1 MRSGKL
7 RTPKSTPR
15 AGIGYAQ
22 GLIIALVATA
32 LVTVFPNASAPVWAD
47 APIITAGTY
56 NDQVCNL
63 EDGLPANHITSA
75 SAFVITGPDQLWEIT
90 DCVSATA
97 NIYFRLGI
105 DIDAD
110 LAVYAPTNSPIGF
123 STSSLAYSFRGVLD
137 GAGRS
142 ITNVSMSS
150 STYGVGLFAA
160 LQNATVSDLALHG
173 DFVTT
178 NTGTTATF
186 AAGGLAITTLNTVM
200 LRNLTNS
207 ASVSGFAN
215 VCGLVGYAQNILSFD
230 SVHNDGTVWGTSVSV
245 GGLVGLLANRTSISL
260 SSNAGAVSGSS
271 KVGGL
276 VGSLLGV
283 NTEIMYVA
291 SSLNSGTVSGTGSYV
306 GGLIGYAAKEVMV
319 MSSSNTGRVFG
330 LQNTG
335 GLLGHGGQRF
345 GTRGSSNTG
354 QISATQRVG
363 GLVGFGITVNLND
376 SFNTGTVSATS
387 QQAGGLIGYSDNPT
401 IEGSNNSAPVSGTQS
416 VGGLVGWTWQDLN
429 IDSSYNTGQIT
440 GSSDYVGGLGGW
452 VNAGSSQITESHNAG
467 AVSGRSNIGGLI
479 GKSGQHSNLDSS
491 YNTGAV
497 AGSDNVGGLVG
508 MTNGDFIAKTTFNTG
523 DVTARY
529 YVGGLSGYAIGGA
542 VITDSYNVGSIS
554 GTWDTGGIV
563 GLIGRP
569 NVPSGDLQLTNV
581 YSTGAVSGTSTFDA
595 LVDRVAG
602 GLTFSSIYAGS
613 DSELVSASA
622 VLQMQAAEL
631 YTGWNFDSTWGFGT
645 CGFNSGFPILRF
657 ALEVSDYYPTGCV
670 YSALFDSQGGTNAVS
685 QVFTASGS
693 LSQPSETTRS
703 GHTFAG
709 WSATGGGS
717 LLEFPYTPGVTRSI
731 TLYAIWTLIVAPS
744 ESMEVPAQAP
754 YTGPLPTDYSDK
766 TPSIGDEVII
776 SGIKMNLVTSLT
788 IDGVTAVMSNQSADS
803 FTIVIPIG
811 ITSGLKD
818 LVMTGPA
825 GKLTAQGAITIQE
838 SIPEIIIEAPVTSK
852 LNAGSF
858 NGYVAVYAKGH
869 KGKTLAWKIAGKWFK
884 TTITSDYQVFQR
896 RTAAVG
902 LDVDVH
908 LYINGE
914 KQSTM
919 AVRTR

>member
-1 MRSGKL
+1 VRSGKL
-7 RTPKSTPR
+7 RTPKSANPR

-32 LVTVFPNASAPVWAD
+32 LVTVFPNASAPVWAN

-90 DCVSATA
+90 DCVSATE
-97 NIYFRLGI
+97 NIYFRLGV

-160 LQNATVSDLALHG
+160 LQNATVSDLALQG

-186 AAGGLAITTLNTVM
+186 AAGALAITTLNTVM

-215 VCGLVGYAQNILSFD
+215 VGGLVGYAQNILSFD
-230 SVHNDGTVWGTSVSV
+230 SVHNDGTVWGTSAGV

-271 KVGGL
+271 RVGGL
-276 VGSLLGV
+276 VGSLLGM
-283 NTEIMYVA
+283 NAEIMYVA
-291 SSLNSGTVSGTGSYV
+291 SSRNSGTISGTAARV
-306 GGLIGYAAKEVMV
+306 GGLIGYAEKEVMV
-319 MSSSNTGRVFG
+319 MSSSNTGRVYG
-330 LQNTG
+330 LENTG

-345 GTRGSSNTG
+345 GMQGSSNTG
-354 QISATQRVG
+354 MISAISRVG
-363 GLVGFGITVNLND
+363 GLVGFGITVNLHD

-387 QQAGGLIGYSDNPT
+387 MQAGGLIGYSDHPT
-401 IEGSNNSAPVSGTQS
+401 IVGSRNSGGVAGTQS
-416 VGGLVGWTWQDLN
+416 VGGLVGWTLQDLN
-429 IDSSYNTGQIT
+429 ISTSHNTGNVT

-452 VNAGSSQITESHNAG
+452 VNRGSSRIAESYNSG
-467 AVSGRSNIGGLI
+467 AVSGR
-479 GKSGQHSNLDSS
+479 H
-491 YNTGAV
+491 
-497 AGSDNVGGLVG
+497 NVGGLVG
-508 MTNGDFIAKTTFNTG
+508 KTNTSFYSNATFNTG
-523 DVTARY
+523 AITAQN
-529 YVGGLSGYAIGGA
+529 YVGGLSGYATAGE
-542 VITDSYNVGSIS
+542 ITDSYNVGAVL
-554 GTWDTGGIV
+554 GTSDTGGIV
-563 GLIGRP
+563 GYMGSLR
-569 NVPSGDLQLTNV
+569 LTNA

-602 GLTFSSIYAGS
+602 SLTISSIYAGS
-613 DSELVSASA
+613 DSDLVSASA
-622 VLQMQAAEL
+622 ISHMQAGEL
-631 YTGWNFDSTWGFGT
+631 YTGWDFDSTWGFGA

-670 YSALFDSQGGTNAVS
+670 YYALFDSQSGTTVVS

-693 LSQPSETTRS
+693 LSQPPETTRD
-703 GHTFAG
+703 GYTFAG
-709 WSATGGGS
+709 WSATASGS
-717 LLEFPYTPGVTRSI
+717 LLEFPYIPGVTRSI
-731 TLYAIWTLIVAPS
+731 TLYAIWALIVAPS
-744 ESMEVPAQAP
+744 ESMEDPAAPAP
-754 YTGPLPTDYSDK
+754 YSGPIPTNYSDR
-766 TPSIGDEVII
+766 TPSIGDEVVV
-776 SGIKMNLVTSLT
+776 SGLRLNLVSSCT

-803 FTIVIPIG
+803 FTIVMPEG
-811 ITSGLKD
+811 LEPGLKD

-825 GKLTAQGAITIQE
+825 GKLTAQGALTIRQ
-838 SIPEIIIEAPVTSK
+838 SISAIINEASVPSK
-852 LNAGSF
+852 VNSGSF
-858 NGYVAVYAKGH
+858 NRSIAVYAKGH
-869 KGKTLAWKIAGKWFK
+869 MGKTLSWKIAGKWFK

-902 LDVDVH
+902 LDVNVH
-908 LYINGE
+908 LYIDGK
-914 KQSTM
+914 KQLTM
-919 AVRTR
+919 TVRTR